1 MPGNSGLAQPLPH
14 EVTPTSTRTP
24 PYGTISG
31 PPLSPWQVSVAPLA
45 AQTIVL
51 GSNALPY
58 RPQSLSAR
66 IGAVRFQQVMLDG
79 PLGEVVP
86 QPTIVA
92 VVFGAQMAFS
102 SAADD
107 PQRRIRR
114 RPIRV

>member
-1 MPGNSGLAQPLPH
+1 MPIIADNTCAQPQ
-14 EVTPTSTRTP
+14 VTPTSTKTP

-31 PPLSPWQVSVAPLA
+31 PPLSPWQVSVAPLP

-66 IGAVRFQQVMLDG
+66 IGTFASSRVLLNG

-86 QPTIVA
+86 QPMIVA

-102 SAADD
+102 SV
-107 PQRRIRR
+107 RTIRSG
-114 RPIRV
+114 V